1 MAWYHSAVFYE
12 LSIRSF
18 CDSDGNGVGDIAG
31 LTSKLDYLQWLGV
44 DCLWLLP
51 FFASPLRD
59 GGYDVSDYEAVHSE
73 VATMDDV
80 KTLIAEAH
88 SRGLRLIADLVVNH
102 TSSDHPWFQEARRPG
117 SPKRDWYVWSDTP
130 DRWPDARVI
139 FIDTED
145 SNWAWDDV
153 AGAYYWHRFYS
164 HQPDLNFDNP
174 DVVAAVIDIVRF
186 WLRLGFDGLR
196 LDAIPYLVE
205 RDGTNCD
212 NLPETHDV
220 IRKIRAVVDAEFPDA
235 VLVAEANQ
243 IATDVVEYFGDGDEC
258 HMCYHF
264 PVMPPLYMSLRLG
277 NTDKLVAALD
287 NTPDIPE
294 GTQWAVFLRNHD
306 ELTLE
311 MVTPE
316 EREWMWQEYAPEP
329 RMRSNLGIRRR
340 LAPLLDG
347 DRRRIELLNGLLLS
361 LPGSPFL
368 YYGDEIGM
376 GDKIELHDR
385 DGVRTPMQWDTSP
398 NAGFSTAPPE
408 RLHLPIIDSP
418 GYDPTVVSV
427 AVQQGD
433 PDSLL
438 EWTRRALATRA
449 RHPAFGE
456 GGFRRLEPNNAALI
470 VYERATESET
480 IVVAANFSQAAQPVG
495 GLTGTATDLWSGDRV
510 DLAGLELPPFG
521 FSWLL
526 REV

>member
-18 CDSDGNGVGDIAG
+18 CDSNGDGIGDLPG
-31 LTSKLDYLQWLGV
+31 LTSKLDYLQGLGV

-59 GGYDVSDYEAVHSE
+59 DGYDVSDYEAVHPD
-73 VATMDDV
+73 VGTMDDV
-80 KTLIAEAH
+80 RELVTATH
-88 SRGLRLIADLVVNH
+88 SRGMRLIADLVLNH

-174 DVVAAVIDIVRF
+174 EVVEAVLDVARF

-212 NLPETHDV
+212 NLPETHAI
-220 IRKIRAVVDAEFPDA
+220 IRKIRAVVDSEFPDA
-235 VLVAEANQ
+235 ILVAEANQ

-277 NTDKLVAALD
+277 DTDKLVAAID
-287 NTPDIPE
+287 NTPQIPH
-294 GTQWAVFLRNHD
+294 GAQWAVFLRNHD

-316 EREWMWQEYAPEP
+316 EREWMWQEYAPEL

-340 LAPLLDG
+340 LAPLLGG
-347 DRRRIELLNGLLLS
+347 DRSRIELLNGLLLS

-376 GDKIELHDR
+376 GDNIQLHDR
-385 DGVRTPMQWDTSP
+385 DGVRTPMQWNSSP
-398 NAGFSTAPPE
+398 GAGFSAAPPQ
-408 RLHLPIIDSP
+408 RFHLPIIDTP
-418 GYDPTVVSV
+418 GYEPATVSV

-433 PDSLL
+433 AESLL
-438 EWTRRALATRA
+438 EWTRRALAIRA
-449 RHPAFGE
+449 QHPAFGE
-456 GGFRRLEPNNAALI
+456 GSFHRLEPDNHALI
-470 VYERATESET
+470 VYERATESEA
-480 IVVAANFSQAAQPVG
+480 IVVAANFSESVQQIG
-495 GLTGTATDLWSGDRV
+495 GLAGTASDLWSGNSV
-510 DLAGLELPPFG
+510 DLRGLDLPPFG
-521 FSWLL
+521 FRWLL
-526 REV
+526 RDV